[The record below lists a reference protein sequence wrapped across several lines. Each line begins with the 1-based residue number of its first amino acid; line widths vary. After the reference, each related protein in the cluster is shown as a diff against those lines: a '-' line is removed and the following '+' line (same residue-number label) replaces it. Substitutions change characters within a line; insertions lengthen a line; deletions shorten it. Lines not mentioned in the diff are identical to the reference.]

1 MKTRKANYLI
11 IEDTEDYLLIQ
22 DVGPWNIY
30 LTITN
35 AAEYVAA
42 ELASQLGDRRLEYID
57 SDGQRDQLLVK
68 YGKFAGYAP
77 VIK

>member
-68 YGKFAGYAP
+68 DGKFAGYAP